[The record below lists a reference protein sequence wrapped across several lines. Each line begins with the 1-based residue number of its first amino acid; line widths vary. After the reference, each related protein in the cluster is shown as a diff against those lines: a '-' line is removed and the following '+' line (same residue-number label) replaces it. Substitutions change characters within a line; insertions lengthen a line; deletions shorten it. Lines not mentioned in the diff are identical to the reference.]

1 MPTRTARSRSPKPGP
16 LPELYSAGELAAAA
30 GVTPWIV
37 RQLIASSD
45 IPTVDGEFV
54 PRGEALQA
62 VRRLRSGS
70 LTVQS
75 QVARPGVFVG
85 ALLSRDMAD
94 RQQGLSALVSTTLH
108 LGVILLVAWF
118 TTVSL
123 RTATEARLRTSHS
136 WPDSSSSPNLDRV
149 GVAGG
154 ADFGCQNLRQRPSES
169 AHDP

>member
-1 MPTRTARSRSPKPGP
+1 MPARTARSRSPKPGP
-16 LPELYSAGELAAAA
+16 LPELYSAGDLAAAA

-37 RQLIASSD
+37 GQLIASAD
-45 IPTVDGEFV
+45 IPPVDGEFV

-62 VRRLRSGS
+62 VRGLRSGS

-75 QVARPGVFVG
+75 QVARPGVFGG

-94 RQQGLSALVSTTLH
+94 RQSQGLSALVSTTLH

-123 RTATEARLRTSHS
+123 RTATEDTASDQPQLARLIFIAE
-136 WPDSSSSPNLDRV
+136 PGP
-149 GVAGG
+149 GG
-154 ADFGCQNLRQRPSES
+154 GG
-169 AHDP
+169 